1 MNKLIIT
8 TGVFITILLGVQ
20 TTAQADSIWAKKNA
34 NMKNG
39 YSDDVARKIG
49 DIITISINEQSDTSS
64 SAERDMS
71 KVTNRDQQFDGNI
84 SVENLITNIP
94 AVNFGAGT
102 SYTNSFASNTD
113 NSNTRVFQ
121 DNVTVVVVDIMPNGN
136 LVVSGTCTRNI
147 SDDIQEVQ
155 ISGIVRPSDIDYNN
169 TVDSMRIGN
178 FNIVTTYDGVEAPYN
193 KPGWLGRILDALWP
207 F

>member
-1 MNKLIIT
+1 MNKKFIS
-8 TGVFITILLGVQ
+8 TGILITILLGVH
-20 TTAQADSIWAKKNA
+20 TSAVADSIWAKKNA
-34 NMKNG
+34 NVKNG

-49 DIITISINEQSDTSS
+49 DILTITIYERSDASS

-71 KVTNRDQQFDGNI
+71 KVTNRDQQFDGKI
-84 SVENLITNIP
+84 SIENVVTNVP

-102 SYTNSFASNTD
+102 SYTNTFASNTD
-113 NSNTRVFQ
+113 NSNQRTFQ

-147 SDDIQEVQ
+147 SDDIQEIQ

-169 TVDSMRIGN
+169 TVDSKRIGN
-178 FNIVTTYDGVEAPYN
+178 FNIVTKYKGVESPYN
-193 KPGWLGRILDALWP
+193 KPGWLGRILDAIWP